1 MNDREG
7 AGFSDE
13 LDSLVGRTI
22 DGRFRLERV
31 ISQSSAS
38 TLYAATDGDSSSVN
52 VRVFTAE
59 ATRTSG
65 AAIAERA
72 EKSRALD
79 HPSITPVVAIG
90 EADVDGS
97 PRRYV
102 ATSRPAGGTLQDML
116 DRGRLLS
123 PSQAVVIGVAMC
135 RALDRAHRAGL
146 VHLDMRPSAI
156 AFDADRQASLND
168 IGIVSPIAE
177 RAWETPNDVSME
189 RARYASPEQADGRV
203 ADAKTDVYALALV
216 LSEAITGSVPFLAD
230 SVVATLSA
238 RRDRLFPVSADLG
251 PLATVLERAGRFD
264 PEQRFGAADFGRALV
279 QAAASLPRPTPP
291 AVVFD
296 DATGDITRP
305 TIDPAPTAD
314 LSRPTEFT
322 GVASEPSLPS
332 VTDGDMIIRPETPDD
347 VPVDPTNPIAQPRV
361 GRWAIAAITVLAV
374 VIGGFFVYRSLS
386 DDSERI
392 PILVGLD
399 EGEATN
405 AVTEYGW
412 RVETTEE
419 FDDVIAAGKVV
430 RTEPESGS
438 SLSRDGVLVLVLSSG
453 PPPVP
458 LPDLVGVPADEAVNR
473 LADLGLDVR
482 REDGFSEDVPAGSVA
497 RWEVATQPNL
507 VAGDDV
513 VKGTVVDLIVSTGP
527 EPRVV
532 PELRGQT
539 AEAAEGVLAEL
550 KLRIRRVED
559 QYFTD
564 VPAGAIGFQVPPP
577 GELTDRDAEVTVVVS
592 KGPDVVTVPV
602 LERMNHDQVVRA
614 LTDAGLVVGSIAG
627 NTRGVLV
634 AIVADGRPITSG
646 QVVARGTVVELAYF
660 GS

>member
-7 AGFSDE
+7 AGFSDD

-38 TLYAATDGDSSSVN
+38 TLYTATDSDSSSVN

-65 AAIAERA
+65 SAIAERA

-79 HPSITPVVAIG
+79 HPSITPVVAVG
-90 EADVDGS
+90 EADVDGN

-146 VHLDMRPSAI
+146 VHLDLRPSAI

-168 IGIVSPIAE
+168 IGIVSAIAE
-177 RAWETPNDVSME
+177 RAWQTPNDVSME
-189 RARYASPEQADGRV
+189 RARYASPEQADGGV

-264 PEQRFGAADFGRALV
+264 PEQRFGAADLGRALV

-374 VIGGFFVYRSLS
+374 VVGGFFVYRSVS

-539 AEAAEGVLAEL
+539 A
-550 KLRIRRVED
+550 
-559 QYFTD
+559 
-564 VPAGAIGFQVPPP
+564 
-577 GELTDRDAEVTVVVS
+577 
-592 KGPDVVTVPV
+592 
-602 LERMNHDQVVRA
+602 
-614 LTDAGLVVGSIAG
+614 
-627 NTRGVLV
+627 
-634 AIVADGRPITSG
+634 
-646 QVVARGTVVELAYF
+646 
-660 GS
+660 